1 MIKKPFFLILIS
13 FFISAE
19 DFKSWKAEF
28 TFSHHEFGNFN
39 MERDFIIEP
48 DDKISSSF
56 VLRPL
61 IVFKYSQ
68 NSSLSIDRGNISSIL
83 TEVKNNV
90 PGADPSYFKV
100 KFENNLTTSKE
111 LNFRIEEDRPILD
124 QLGSDLQMRVNA
136 KNDIKNFKLLV
147 IDNDE
152 GNVVERSYKTLGTEI
167 VQTDFG
173 SFECIKISATALD
186 AGKIIY
192 FISPELDFMII
203 KSFVELRSGE
213 VNSLILKDMPKFLA
227 K

>member
-1 MIKKPFFLILIS
+1 MKRSFFLILIS

-28 TFSHHEFGNFN
+28 TFSHYEFGNFN
-39 MERDFIIEP
+39 MERSFIVESK
-48 DDKISSSF
+48 DNISSSF

-61 IVFKYSQ
+61 IIFKYSQ
-68 NSSLSIDRGNISSIL
+68 NSSLSVTENAVRSLL

-90 PGADPSYFKV
+90 PGANPNYFKV
-100 KFENNLTTSKE
+100 KFENNLTSSEE
-111 LNFRIEEDRPILD
+111 LNIRIEGDKKILD

-136 KNDIKNFKLLV
+136 KNEVKDFKLFV

-152 GNVVERSYKTLGTEI
+152 GNVVERTYKTLGIEI

-173 SFECIKISATALD
+173 KFECIKISATSLD

-203 KSFVELRSGE
+203 KSFVELRNGE
-213 VNSLILKDMPKFLA
+213 VNSLTLKGMPKFLGE
-227 K
+227 

>member
-1 MIKKPFFLILIS
+1 VKRSFFLVLIS

-28 TFSHHEFGNFN
+28 TFSHYEFGNFN
-39 MERDFIIEP
+39 MKRSFIMESK
-48 DDKISSSF
+48 DNISSSF

-61 IVFKYSQ
+61 IIFKYSQ
-68 NSSLSIDRGNISSIL
+68 NSSLLVTEDGIRSLL
-83 TEVKNNV
+83 TEVENNV
-90 PGADPSYFKV
+90 PGVNPSYFKV
-100 KFENNLTTSKE
+100 KFENNLTSSEE
-111 LNFRIEEDRPILD
+111 LNIRIEGDKKILD

-136 KNDIKNFKLLV
+136 KNGVKDFKLSV

-152 GNVVERSYKTLGTEI
+152 GNVVERTYKTLDVEM

-173 SFECIKISATALD
+173 EFECIKISATSLD

-203 KSFVELRSGE
+203 KSFVELRNGE
-213 VNSLILKDMPKFLA
+213 INSLILKDMPKFLEE
-227 K
+227 